1 MPHIDK
7 MILISTMFRLKIC
20 NIRYKND
27 RIMLQIHKNKV
38 NKKPVYVLD
47 ARLFIMQFSNS
58 FIIHN
63 QLILISPATWFFTH
77 QHFGLFNIAAF

>member
-7 MILISTMFRLKIC
+7 MILISTMFYLKIY
-20 NIRYKND
+20 NIRNKND

-38 NKKPVYVLD
+38 NKKPVNVLD
-47 ARLFIMQFSNS
+47 VRLLIMQFSNS

-77 QHFGLFNIAAF
+77 QRFGLFNIAAF